1 VSAKPK
7 LVLPRCSPFIE
18 FHGYVCQ
25 ELLFKRG
32 RISENLTEEI
42 TLWES
47 LEYQAK
53 NLLMV
58 ELPFP
63 VSSSV
68 PTMSDLTI
76 EQHQQRRKELARRL
90 GEMNAR
96 KREQRV

>member
-1 VSAKPK
+1 
-7 LVLPRCSPFIE
+7 
-18 FHGYVCQ
+18 
-25 ELLFKRG
+25 LLFKRG

-58 ELPFP
+58 ELPFS

-96 KREQRV
+96 KREQRVRYLCIYLNFYLDGSVKIEVNL

>member
-1 VSAKPK
+1 
-7 LVLPRCSPFIE
+7 
-18 FHGYVCQ
+18 
-25 ELLFKRG
+25 LLFKQG
-32 RISENLTEEI
+32 RVSENMTEEI
-42 TLWES
+42 TFWES

-58 ELPFP
+58 ELPYS

-76 EQHQQRRKELARRL
+76 EQQQQRRKELARRL

-96 KREQRV
+96 KREQRVEDFISLYHILLYYLLIGDYL